1 MRQYVLVID
10 DEQDIRE
17 LVSDILEDA
26 GIQTIAIS
34 SAAEALNHLQH
45 NPNPQAIILD
55 IWLEGSEVDGI
66 GLLKLFK
73 KSMPNIPVIMISGH
87 ANIET
92 AVKTIKIGAYDFI
105 EKPFQ
110 ADKLIHM
117 VNRAI
122 ESQSLLVENTA
133 LKNNIIE
140 KYSIIGESKEIKQI
154 RQQCHNLVNSNG
166 RILITGERGVGKRA
180 LAKYIHY
187 SSDQTGKRLFF
198 VNCNSTS
205 EQEIIGW
212 EKSVPNSGYTII
224 LDEITNLSP
233 TSQDALIKYLSA
245 SNNKII
251 STSSIN
257 KEQVKETINK
267 TLFARLSPYV
277 IDIPPLRKRVIDIPV
292 LTEHFI
298 EEQNIIGCS
307 GLQFNDE
314 ALSYLTNYTWPM
326 NTKQLKNAV
335 EWALMMYEGRGE
347 ITVDCLP
354 VELTGKTKSDDTDTG
369 FTIKNEIFLKQL
381 KNAREEFERE
391 YLRIQL
397 NRFSGNISKTA
408 SFVGMDRTALHRKI
422 KSLSL
427 KAEVE

>member
-26 GIQTIAIS
+26 GIQTVAIS

-45 NPNPQAIILD
+45 NPSPQAIILD

-73 KSMPNIPVIMISGH
+73 KSMQNIPVIMISGH

-122 ESQSLLVENTA
+122 ESQSLLVENTT

-140 KYSIIGESKEIKQI
+140 KYSIIGDSKEIKQV

-166 RILITGERGVGKRA
+166 RVLITGERGVGKGA

-187 SSDQTGKRLFF
+187 SSDQTGKRLLF
-198 VNCNSTS
+198 VNCANTS
-205 EQEIIGW
+205 EHEVTSWKKTIP
-212 EKSVPNSGYTII
+212 SSGYTII

-233 TSQDALIKYLSA
+233 ASQEALINYLSS
-245 SNNKII
+245 SNNKVI

-257 KEQVKETINK
+257 REQVKETINK

-277 IDIPPLRKRVIDIPV
+277 IHIPPLRKRVIDIPL
-292 LTEHFI
+292 LTKHFL
-298 EEQNIIGCS
+298 EEQNIIGNS
-307 GLQFNDE
+307 GLEFDDE
-314 ALSYLTNYTWPM
+314 ALSYLTNYNWPM
-326 NTKQLKNAV
+326 NAKQLKNTV
-335 EWALMMYEGRGE
+335 EWALMMYEGIGK
-347 ITVDCLP
+347 IGVSCLP
-354 VELTGKTKSDDTDTG
+354 VELTGKIKPDEVDTG
-369 FTIKNEIFLKQL
+369 FTMKNEIFLKQL
-381 KNAREEFERE
+381 KNAREEFEKE

-408 SFVGMDRTALHRKI
+408 NFVGMDRTALHRKI

-427 KAEVE
+427 KLDIE